1 MHRFFVPPEWIEG
14 DSLTISGKQAHQ
26 LRNVLR
32 LKPGDRI
39 VVLDGDGIEYEAGIL
54 DITLEQTRGKIMGR
68 QTCKNEPKLEI
79 TLYQALLKGSKI
91 EMVLQ
96 KCTEVGVS
104 EFVLFESERCVSG
117 RPEPSRLDR
126 WKKIVVEA
134 AEQSRRGKVP
144 GLRGVIS
151 FPEACEGV
159 SGLAIMP
166 WEKETA
172 RGLKEVLQSA
182 KSPSYPP
189 LSKGDAGG
197 FPGGADQPHL
207 PQKLS
212 LFIGPEGGFSEGEV
226 EFAQS
231 KGIVPVSLGK
241 RILRAE
247 TAGLVAAAAALY
259 EYGEM

>member
-26 LRNVLR
+26 IRNVLR

-39 VVLDGDGIEYEAGIL
+39 VVLDGDGIEYEAEIL
-54 DITLEQTRGKIMGR
+54 DITLGQTRGKIVGR

-144 GLRGVIS
+144 GLCGGID
-151 FPEACEGV
+151 FAEACKKV
-159 SGLAIMP
+159 TGLAIMP

-172 RGLKEVLQSA
+172 RGLKEVLQSI
-182 KSPSYPP
+182 KSPSIPH
-189 LSKGDAGG
+189 LIKGDVGG
-197 FPGGADQPHL
+197 FPERVSQPYIA
-207 PQKLS
+207 KMS
-212 LFIGPEGGFSEGEV
+212 IFIGPEGGFSEAEV
-226 EFAQS
+226 EFAEN
-231 KGIVPVSLGK
+231 KGIIPVSLGK

-247 TAGLVAAAAALY
+247 TAGLVVAAAALY
-259 EYGEM
+259 EFGEM